1 MSLLG
6 NHLGARTSALLD
18 GQLPAVEE
26 ERAWAHVHQC
36 CACRRAVERE
46 GWLKRRL
53 AGLSVDPGVT
63 APADLKGSLRG
74 GALAASVWPADDPS
88 TSSGHRLDEAY
99 SDPRSMRRTL
109 VMVAA
114 GGGAVSAA
122 VFGMFTFAA
131 APADAPVPRNL
142 PITAVTQV
150 PGTPGAPVV
159 AHVRR

>member
-6 NHLGARTSALLD
+6 NHLGSRTSALLD
-18 GQLPAVEE
+18 GQLDAAEE
-26 ERAWAHVHQC
+26 ERAWAHVHEC
-36 CACRRAVERE
+36 IACRRTVERE

-53 AGLSVDPGVT
+53 AGLGVDPGVS

-74 GALAASVWPADDPS
+74 GALAASVWPTDDLGGP
-88 TSSGHRLDEAY
+88 T
-99 SDPRSMRRTL
+99 DPRSMRRTL

-114 GGGAVSAA
+114 GGGAVGAA
-122 VFGMFTFAA
+122 VFGLFTFAA

-142 PITAVTQV
+142 PVTAVTQL
-150 PGTPGAPVV
+150 PGSPGAPVV

>member
-18 GQLPAVEE
+18 GQLPAAEE
-26 ERAWAHVHQC
+26 ERAWAHVHEC
-36 CACRRAVERE
+36 CACRRLVERE

-53 AGLSVDPGVT
+53 AGLSVDPGVS

-74 GALAASVWPADDPS
+74 GVMAAAMWPSDDLGES
-88 TSSGHRLDEAY
+88 Y

-114 GGGAVSAA
+114 GGGAVGAA
-122 VFGMFTFAA
+122 VFSMFAFAA

-142 PITAVTQV
+142 PVTSVTQV
-150 PGTPGAPVV
+150 PGAPIV

>member
-6 NHLGARTSALLD
+6 HHLGARTSALLD
-18 GQLPAVEE
+18 GQLPEAEE

-36 CACRRAVERE
+36 CACRRLVERE
-46 GWLKRRL
+46 SWLKRRL
-53 AGLSVDPGVT
+53 AGLSVDPGVS

-74 GALAASVWPADDPS
+74 GVMAASVWSTDDLGDS
-88 TSSGHRLDEAY
+88 YT
-99 SDPRSMRRTL
+99 DPRSMRRTL

-114 GGGAVSAA
+114 GGGAVGAA
-122 VFGMFTFAA
+122 VFSMFTFAA

-142 PITAVTQV
+142 PVTSVTQV
-150 PGTPGAPVV
+150 PGSPVV

>member
-6 NHLGARTSALLD
+6 HHLGARTSALLD
-18 GQLPAVEE
+18 GQLPPEEE
-26 ERAWAHVHQC
+26 ERAWAHVHEC
-36 CACRRAVERE
+36 CACRRLVERE

-53 AGLSVDPGVT
+53 AGLSVDPGVC

-74 GALAASVWPADDPS
+74 GVLAASAWPTDDLGES
-88 TSSGHRLDEAY
+88 Y

-114 GGGAVSAA
+114 GGGAVGAA

-131 APADAPVPRNL
+131 APADAPGPRNL
-142 PITAVTQV
+142 PVTAVTQV
-150 PGTPGAPVV
+150 PGAPIV

>member
-6 NHLGARTSALLD
+6 NHLG
-18 GQLPAVEE
+18 
-26 ERAWAHVHQC
+26 
-36 CACRRAVERE
+36 AVERE

-74 GALAASVWPADDPS
+74 GALAASVWPVDD
-88 TSSGHRLDEAY
+88 LDETY

-114 GGGAVSAA
+114 GGGAVGAA

-142 PITAVTQV
+142 PVTAVTQV

>member
-1 MSLLG
+1 MSFLG

-18 GQLPAVEE
+18 GQLPAAEE
-26 ERAWAHVHQC
+26 ERAWAHVHEC
-36 CACRRAVERE
+36 CACRRLVERE

-53 AGLSVDPGVT
+53 AGLSVDPGVS

-74 GALAASVWPADDPS
+74 GVMAAAVWPADDLGES
-88 TSSGHRLDEAY
+88 Y

-114 GGGAVSAA
+114 GGGAVGAA
-122 VFGMFTFAA
+122 MFSMFAFAA

-142 PITAVTQV
+142 PVTSVTQV
-150 PGTPGAPVV
+150 PAAPIV

>member
-18 GQLPAVEE
+18 GQLPAAEE
-26 ERAWAHVHQC
+26 ERAWAHVHEC
-36 CACRRAVERE
+36 CACRRLVERE

-53 AGLSVDPGVT
+53 AGLSVDPGVS
-63 APADLKGSLRG
+63 APADLKGSLSG
-74 GALAASVWPADDPS
+74 GMMAAAMWPTDDLGES
-88 TSSGHRLDEAY
+88 Y

-122 VFGMFTFAA
+122 VFGMFAFAA

-142 PITAVTQV
+142 PVTSVTQV
-150 PGTPGAPVV
+150 PGAPIV

>member
-18 GQLPAVEE
+18 GQLDAAEE
-26 ERAWAHVHQC
+26 ERAWAHVHEC
-36 CACRRAVERE
+36 CACRRLVERE

-53 AGLSVDPGVT
+53 AGLSVDPGVC

-74 GALAASVWPADDPS
+74 GALAASVWPTDDLGD
-88 TSSGHRLDEAY
+88 TY

-114 GGGAVSAA
+114 GGGAVGAA

-142 PITAVTQV
+142 PVTAVTQL
-150 PGTPGAPVV
+150 PGSPGAPVI

>member
-18 GQLPAVEE
+18 GQLPAAEE
-26 ERAWAHVHQC
+26 ERAWAHVHEC
-36 CACRRAVERE
+36 CACRRLVERE
-46 GWLKRRL
+46 SWLKRRL
-53 AGLSVDPGVT
+53 AGLSVDPGVS

-74 GALAASVWPADDPS
+74 GVMAASMWPTDDL
-88 TSSGHRLDEAY
+88 GE

-114 GGGAVSAA
+114 GGGAVGAA

-142 PITAVTQV
+142 PVTSVSQI
-150 PGTPGAPVV
+150 PGAPVV

>member
-18 GQLPAVEE
+18 GQLPAAEE

-36 CACRRAVERE
+36 CACRRLVERE

-53 AGLSVDPGVT
+53 AGLSVDPGVS

-74 GALAASVWPADDPS
+74 GVMAAAMWPSDDLGES
-88 TSSGHRLDEAY
+88 Y

-114 GGGAVSAA
+114 GGGAVGAA
-122 VFGMFTFAA
+122 VFSMFTFAA

-142 PITAVTQV
+142 PVTSVTQV
-150 PGTPGAPVV
+150 PGAPIV

>member
-18 GQLPAVEE
+18 GQLPAAEE
-26 ERAWAHVHQC
+26 ERAWAHVHEC
-36 CACRRAVERE
+36 CACRRLVERE

-53 AGLSVDPGVT
+53 AGLSVDPGVS

-74 GALAASVWPADDPS
+74 GMMAAAMWPADDLGES
-88 TSSGHRLDEAY
+88 Y
-99 SDPRSMRRTL
+99 SDPRSMRRSL

-114 GGGAVSAA
+114 GGGAVGAA
-122 VFGMFTFAA
+122 VFSMFTFAA

-142 PITAVTQV
+142 PVTSVTQV
-150 PGTPGAPVV
+150 PGAPIV

>member
-18 GQLPAVEE
+18 GQLPAAEE
-26 ERAWAHVHQC
+26 ERAWAHVHEC
-36 CACRRAVERE
+36 CACRRLVERE

-53 AGLSVDPGVT
+53 AGLSVDPGVS

-74 GALAASVWPADDPS
+74 GVLAASVWPTDDFGES
-88 TSSGHRLDEAY
+88 Y

-114 GGGAVSAA
+114 GGGAVGAA
-122 VFGMFTFAA
+122 VFSMFTFAA

-142 PITAVTQV
+142 PVTSVTQV
-150 PGTPGAPVV
+150 PGAPVV

>member
-18 GQLPAVEE
+18 GQLPAAEE
-26 ERAWAHVHQC
+26 ERAWAHVHEC
-36 CACRRAVERE
+36 CACRRLVERE

-53 AGLSVDPGVT
+53 AGLSVDPGVS

-74 GALAASVWPADDPS
+74 GVMAAAVWPADDLGES
-88 TSSGHRLDEAY
+88 Y

-114 GGGAVSAA
+114 GGGAVGAA
-122 VFGMFTFAA
+122 MFSMFAFAA

-142 PITAVTQV
+142 PVTSVTQV
-150 PGTPGAPVV
+150 PAAPIV

>member
-18 GQLPAVEE
+18 GQLPAAEE
-26 ERAWAHVHQC
+26 ERAWAHVHEC
-36 CACRRAVERE
+36 CACRRLVERE

-53 AGLSVDPGVT
+53 AGLSVDPGVS

-74 GALAASVWPADDPS
+74 GVMAAAMWPSDDLGES
-88 TSSGHRLDEAY
+88 Y

-114 GGGAVSAA
+114 GGGAVGAA
-122 VFGMFTFAA
+122 VFSMFTFAA

-142 PITAVTQV
+142 PVTSVTQV
-150 PGTPGAPVV
+150 PGAPIV

>member
-18 GQLPAVEE
+18 GQLPEAEE

-36 CACRRAVERE
+36 CACRRLVERE
-46 GWLKRRL
+46 SWLKRRL
-53 AGLSVDPGVT
+53 AGLSVDPGVS

-74 GALAASVWPADDPS
+74 GVMAAASVWPTDDPS
-88 TSSGHRLDEAY
+88 TSSGHRLGESY
-99 SDPRSMRRTL
+99 SDPRSVRRTL

-114 GGGAVSAA
+114 GGGAVGAA
-122 VFGMFTFAA
+122 VFGMFAFAA
-131 APADAPVPRNL
+131 APADAPGSRNL
-142 PITAVTQV
+142 PVTSVTQV
-150 PGTPGAPVV
+150 PGAPVV

>member
-18 GQLPAVEE
+18 GQLDAAEE
-26 ERAWAHVHQC
+26 ERAWAHVHEC
-36 CACRRAVERE
+36 CACRRLVERE

-53 AGLSVDPGVT
+53 AGLSVDPGVC

-74 GALAASVWPADDPS
+74 GALAASVWPSDDLGD
-88 TSSGHRLDEAY
+88 TY

-114 GGGAVSAA
+114 GGGAVGAA

-142 PITAVTQV
+142 PVTAVTQL
-150 PGTPGAPVV
+150 PGSPGAPVI

>member
-18 GQLPAVEE
+18 GQLRAEEE
-26 ERAWAHVHQC
+26 ERAWAHVHTC

-74 GALAASVWPADDPS
+74 GALAASVWPTDDLS
-88 TSSGHRLDEAY
+88 ETY
-99 SDPRSMRRTL
+99 SDPRSMRHTL

-114 GGGAVSAA
+114 GGGAVGAA

-142 PITAVTQV
+142 PVTAVTQL
-150 PGTPGAPVV
+150 PGSPGAPVI

>member
-6 NHLGARTSALLD
+6 NHLGARISALLD
-18 GQLPAVEE
+18 GQLDAAEE
-26 ERAWAHVHQC
+26 ERAWAHVHEC
-36 CACRRAVERE
+36 CACRRSVERE

-53 AGLSVDPGVT
+53 AGLSVDPGVS

-74 GALAASVWPADDPS
+74 GVLAASVWPGDDLS
-88 TSSGHRLDEAY
+88 EVY

-114 GGGAVSAA
+114 GGGAVGAA
-122 VFGMFTFAA
+122 VFGMFAFAA

-142 PITAVTQV
+142 PVTAVTQV
-150 PGTPGAPVV
+150 PGSPGAPVI

>member
-18 GQLPAVEE
+18 GQLPAAEE
-26 ERAWAHVHQC
+26 ERAWAHVHEC
-36 CACRRAVERE
+36 CACRRLVERE

-53 AGLSVDPGVT
+53 AGLSVDPGVS

-74 GALAASVWPADDPS
+74 GVMAAAMWPSDDLGES
-88 TSSGHRLDEAY
+88 Y
-99 SDPRSMRRTL
+99 SHPRSMRRTL

-114 GGGAVSAA
+114 GGGAVGAA
-122 VFGMFTFAA
+122 VFSMFTFAA

-142 PITAVTQV
+142 PVTSVTQV
-150 PGTPGAPVV
+150 PGAPIV

>member
-18 GQLPAVEE
+18 GQLPAAEE
-26 ERAWAHVHQC
+26 ERAWAHVHEC
-36 CACRRAVERE
+36 CACRRLVERE

-53 AGLSVDPGVT
+53 AGLSVDPGVS

-74 GALAASVWPADDPS
+74 GALTASVWPTDDFGES
-88 TSSGHRLDEAY
+88 Y

-114 GGGAVSAA
+114 GGGAVGAA
-122 VFGMFTFAA
+122 VFSMFTFAA

-142 PITAVTQV
+142 PVTSVTQV
-150 PGTPGAPVV
+150 PGAPVV

>member
-18 GQLPAVEE
+18 GQLPAAEE
-26 ERAWAHVHQC
+26 ERAWAHVHEC
-36 CACRRAVERE
+36 CACRRLVERE

-53 AGLSVDPGVT
+53 AGLSVDPGVS
-63 APADLKGSLRG
+63 APADLKGSLLG
-74 GALAASVWPADDPS
+74 GAMAASVWPTDDLGES
-88 TSSGHRLDEAY
+88 Y

-114 GGGAVSAA
+114 GGGAVGAA
-122 VFGMFTFAA
+122 VFSMFTFAA

-142 PITAVTQV
+142 PVTSVTQV
-150 PGTPGAPVV
+150 PGAPIV

>member
-6 NHLGARTSALLD
+6 NHLGARISALLD
-18 GQLPAVEE
+18 GQLPAADE
-26 ERAWAHVHQC
+26 ERAWAHVHEC

-74 GALAASVWPADDPS
+74 GALAAASMWPADD
-88 TSSGHRLDEAY
+88 LDETY

-114 GGGAVSAA
+114 GGGAVGAA

-142 PITAVTQV
+142 PVTAVTQV
-150 PGTPGAPVV
+150 PGAPGAPVV

>member
-18 GQLPAVEE
+18 GQLEAAEE
-26 ERAWAHVHQC
+26 ERAWAHVHEC
-36 CACRRAVERE
+36 CACRRLVERE

-53 AGLSVDPGVT
+53 AGLSVDPGVS

-74 GALAASVWPADDPS
+74 GVLAASVWADDFDQS
-88 TSSGHRLDEAY
+88 Y

-114 GGGAVSAA
+114 GGGAVGAA
-122 VFGMFTFAA
+122 VFSMFAFTA

-142 PITAVTQV
+142 PVTAVTQV
-150 PGTPGAPVV
+150 PGAPSAPVI

>member
-18 GQLPAVEE
+18 GQLPAAEE
-26 ERAWAHVHQC
+26 ERAWAHVHEC
-36 CACRRAVERE
+36 CACRRLVERE

-53 AGLSVDPGVT
+53 AGLSVDPGVS

-74 GALAASVWPADDPS
+74 GVMAAAMWPPDDLGES
-88 TSSGHRLDEAY
+88 Y
-99 SDPRSMRRTL
+99 SDPRSMRRSL

-114 GGGAVSAA
+114 GGGAVGAA
-122 VFGMFTFAA
+122 VFSMFTFAA

-142 PITAVTQV
+142 PVTSVTQV
-150 PGTPGAPVV
+150 PGAPIV

>member
-18 GQLPAVEE
+18 GQLPVVEE
-26 ERAWAHVHQC
+26 ERAWAHVHEC

-74 GALAASVWPADDPS
+74 GALAASVWPADD
-88 TSSGHRLDEAY
+88 LDEAY

>member
-18 GQLPAVEE
+18 GQLEAAEE
-26 ERAWAHVHQC
+26 ERAWAHVHEC
-36 CACRRAVERE
+36 CSCRRSVERE

-53 AGLSVDPGVT
+53 AGLSVDPGVS

-74 GALAASVWPADDPS
+74 GALAASMWPTDD
-88 TSSGHRLDEAY
+88 LDETF
-99 SDPRSMRRTL
+99 SDPRTMRRTL

-114 GGGAVSAA
+114 GGGAVGAA
-122 VFGMFTFAA
+122 VFGMFAFAA

-142 PITAVTQV
+142 PVTSVTQI
-150 PGTPGAPVV
+150 PGSPGAPVI

>member
-18 GQLPAVEE
+18 GQLPAAEE
-26 ERAWAHVHQC
+26 ERAWAHVHEC
-36 CACRRAVERE
+36 CACRRLVERE

-53 AGLSVDPGVT
+53 AGLSVDPGVS

-74 GALAASVWPADDPS
+74 GVLAASIWPADDLGES
-88 TSSGHRLDEAY
+88 Y

-122 VFGMFTFAA
+122 MFGMFAFAA

-142 PITAVTQV
+142 PVTAVTQL
-150 PGTPGAPVV
+150 PGAPII